1 LKFFDNGIIQDCDH
15 ASEQLLQCSSN
26 ELIGY
31 HFSKV
36 ISQLI
41 EMQSVQSDQSDLFLK
56 LFMRI
61 GYRLDSFFNDRSSY
75 KDGDEQI
82 FTDMKNID
90 HIFIRATIRCSEKNT
105 SLTILYTSKDCDE
118 LKNSVSIDAHS
129 E

>member
-1 LKFFDNGIIQDCDH
+1 MKFFDNGIIQDCDH

-61 GYRLDSFFNDRSSY
+61 GYRLDSFFYDRSSY

-105 SLTILYTSKDCDE
+105 NLTILYTSKDSDE